1 MGAWFWRQTAA
12 LSSSYPPTAR
22 ISLLQTSPVSL
33 SSACFRGPLCLP
45 IRPLVRL
52 HSILVL
58 VQSLDGRQSSHC
70 HTFSRANN
78 TVSFAI
84 DTASLI
90 GEETGNVLGKR
101 GITRTNSKRK
111 VQPCQAILRSAHSK
125 TPFSNHIE
133 LANPQRTDT
142 AIQSLSAQKTST
154 LRRLSSS
161 TRARLLLFNFF
172 TRPILCAP
180 ARRVLACDHA
190 VWLCLRR
197 CFDTMTRW
205 VLCSPNYRSSFDAKP
220 RPSRCLEPLVIPHCR
235 RRALSGPADR
245 HHRHHHQ
252 PHTEH
257 HH

>member
-1 MGAWFWRQTAA
+1 MPVSEAA
-12 LSSSYPPTAR
+12 SVCPSIRPSVYIRSSYSYNPWTEDRAPVVTPSR
-22 ISLLQTSPVSL
+22 EQT
-33 SSACFRGPLCLP
+33 
-45 IRPLVRL
+45 
-52 HSILVL
+52 
-58 VQSLDGRQSSHC
+58 
-70 HTFSRANN
+70 TFL
-78 TVSFAI
+78 FAI
-84 DTASLI
+84 DTTSPRRR
-90 GEETGNVLGKR
+90 GTGNFPGKR
-101 GITRTNSKRK
+101 GITRTNSKGK
-111 VQPCQAILRSAHSK
+111 AQPCQAILRSAHSK

-161 TRARLLLFNFF
+161 TRARLLLFDFF

-190 VWLCLRR
+190 VWLCPRR

-205 VLCSPNYRSSFDAKP
+205 VLCSPNYRSSFDANP

-235 RRALSGPADR
+235 RRAVSGPADR
-245 HHRHHHQ
+245 HHRHHHH